1 MPRLMFASCLIALAA
16 LCGCGGSADPKTAGG
31 PSETIDVD
39 LEGTWVSQVFINE
52 EEAAKADANAVEV
65 IKSMKMQ
72 MTFMPGDDQQS
83 GKLQLVGET
92 GGQSYDAEN
101 QWSLVD
107 MQDNVLKIKSITPEG
122 KEKDLE
128 FFFNDANSFDMPLNL
143 ETAQVG
149 ALRFTRVR

>member
-1 MPRLMFASCLIALAA
+1 MPRFLCAALLIALAA
-16 LCGCGGSADPKTAGG
+16 LSGCGGSDDPKTAEA
-31 PSETIDVD
+31 PAETIDVD
-39 LEGTWVSQVFINE
+39 LEGTWASEVIINE
-52 EEAAKADANAVEV
+52 AEAAKADPNAVEV
-65 IKSMKMQ
+65 IKSMKME
-72 MTFMPGDDQQS
+72 MTFTPD
-83 GKLQLVGET
+83 GKLQLAGET

-128 FFFNDANSFDMPLNL
+128 FFFNDSNSFDMPLNL

>member
-1 MPRLMFASCLIALAA
+1 MPRFLCAALLIALAA
-16 LCGCGGSADPKTAGG
+16 LSGCGGSTEPKSAEVPT
-31 PSETIDVD
+31 ETIDVD
-39 LEGTWVSQVFINE
+39 LEGTWSSEVVINE
-52 EEAAKADANAVEV
+52 AEAAKADANAVEV
-65 IKSMKMQ
+65 IKSMKME
-72 MTFMPGDDQQS
+72 MTFTPD
-83 GKLQLVGET
+83 GKLQLAGET
-92 GGQSYDAEN
+92 NGQSFDAEN

-128 FFFNDANSFDMPLNL
+128 FFFNDSNSFDMPLNL

>member
-1 MPRLMFASCLIALAA
+1 MPRLLFASCLIALATLA
-16 LCGCGGSADPKTAGG
+16 GCGGSADPKTAGG
-31 PSETIDVD
+31 PGETIDVD
-39 LEGTWVSQVFINE
+39 LAGTWTSQVFINE

-72 MTFMPGDDQQS
+72 MTFIAGDDQQS

-92 GGQSYDAEN
+92 NGQSYDAEN

-128 FFFNDANSFDMPLNL
+128 FFFNDSNSFDMPLNL

>member
-1 MPRLMFASCLIALAA
+1 MPRLLFASCLIALAA
-16 LCGCGGSADPKTAGG
+16 LCGCGGSAEPKTAAA
-31 PSETIDVD
+31 SDETIDVD
-39 LEGTWVSQVFINE
+39 LAGTWVSQVFINE

-65 IKSMKMQ
+65 IKSMKME
-72 MTFMPGDDQQS
+72 MTFTPD
-83 GKLQLVGET
+83 GKLQLAGET
-92 GGQSYDAEN
+92 NGQSYDAEN
-101 QWSLVD
+101 QWSVVE

-128 FFFNDANSFDMPLNL
+128 FFFNDSNSFDMPLNL

>member
-1 MPRLMFASCLIALAA
+1 MPRLLFAFCLIALAA

-31 PSETIDVD
+31 PTETIDVD
-39 LEGTWVSQVFINE
+39 LEGTWISQVFINE
-52 EEAAKADANAVEV
+52 AEAAKADANAVEV

-72 MTFMPGDDQQS
+72 MTFTTD